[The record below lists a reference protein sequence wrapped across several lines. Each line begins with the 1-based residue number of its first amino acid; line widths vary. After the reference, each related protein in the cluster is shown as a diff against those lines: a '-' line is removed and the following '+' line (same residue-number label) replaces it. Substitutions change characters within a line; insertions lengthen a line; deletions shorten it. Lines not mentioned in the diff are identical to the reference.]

1 MEIDKMMLLKKVVCT
16 LVVAGLGLVGAS
28 SAMAQDAPAEKT
40 AKVKGEKRAEKK
52 AEKKKLK
59 LKAFAGCK
67 NDVKKHCS
75 EVEPGEGRLR
85 ACLGEHSAEL
95 DKKCVANTARYDKR
109 QEFKAAC
116 AEDVKTHCGA
126 VKAGKG
132 RIAKC
137 LKGAE
142 ASLSAVC
149 KAKFPADMSAADVK
163 EINAFADEIAPEV
176 VAPVEGDAA
185 IEANP

>member
-1 MEIDKMMLLKKVVCT
+1 MMLLKKVVCT

-28 SAMAQDAPAEKT
+28 SAMAQDAPAEKA

-52 AEKKKLK
+52 AEKKKKLK

-109 QEFKAAC
+109 QAFKAAC
-116 AEDVKTHCGA
+116 AEDVKTHCGT

-132 RIAKC
+132 RVGKC

-142 ASLSAVC
+142 ASLSEMC
-149 KAKFPADMSAADVK
+149 KAKFASDVSAADAK